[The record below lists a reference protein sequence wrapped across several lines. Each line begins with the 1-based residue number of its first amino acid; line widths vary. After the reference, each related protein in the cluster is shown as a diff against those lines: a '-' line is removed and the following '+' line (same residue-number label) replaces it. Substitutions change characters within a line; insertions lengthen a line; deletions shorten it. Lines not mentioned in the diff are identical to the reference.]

1 MKSKSVLLLLLT
13 LLFSTDIYA
22 QAVDIV
28 RDFGNNMHLWTLTH
42 DISHRDKLERLCYVR
57 RMRISDEIVKD
68 LFYFFT
74 ESYRPTSITLASYL
88 NWFEEAMRDSI
99 VVEFS
104 EFALVN
110 KNNIKCKTEFAKEKI
125 KDVSREYVM
134 CKVSTLG
141 SHI

>member
-1 MKSKSVLLLLLT
+1 
-13 LLFSTDIYA
+13 
-22 QAVDIV
+22 
-28 RDFGNNMHLWTLTH
+28 
-42 DISHRDKLERLCYVR
+42 
-57 RMRISDEIVKD
+57 
-68 LFYFFT
+68 
-74 ESYRPTSITLASYL
+74 
-88 NWFEEAMRDSI
+88 MRDSI

-141 SHI
+141 SHIYKEWVLICVRDNKIFGITNLKRKGKRVLLK